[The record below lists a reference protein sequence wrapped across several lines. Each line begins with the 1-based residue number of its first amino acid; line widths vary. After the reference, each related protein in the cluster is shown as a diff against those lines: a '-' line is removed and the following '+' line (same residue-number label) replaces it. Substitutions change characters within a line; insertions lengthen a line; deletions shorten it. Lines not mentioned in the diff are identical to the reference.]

1 MINNAIRPATRV
13 NSRVI
18 PKGKRMFCVAVVSGR
33 SQRPMRSPSMMKEY
47 QRLAKARLSLFNAL
61 AAGAGACAYSGGL
74 SVAAPVLIGTY
85 FLACSSGAVNQL
97 QETTQDS
104 QMARTRMSRPLVTG
118 RVSRQKAKLFSGLT
132 IALGTGTLVHFCGP
146 CSAAIGLATMGLYNG
161 IYTPL
166 KQRTIYNTEMGSVVG
181 ALPPLIG
188 AAAALH
194 HQSPELEVCTIM
206 SQLSTDPAAWSLFV
220 LLYLWQMPHFMVICF
235 RNGPD
240 YIAGGFEMLS
250 KYDKSGFYC
259 TRKAVVYS
267 AGLVVLPSLFA
278 VSGVTTWMYAVDGTV
293 LALPFLYYNWKW
305 FRSED
310 RRRTTGQVF
319 KFGLAFLPA
328 TLLLITLHSGRWTYE
343 KGNAMRAHFAWLQDK
358 GTSLCPDAFT
368 RTSVVANTPSE
379 LPIKPDCPLDPMQLA
394 LDHSTHKIAT
404 VSISPSVVV

>member
-1 MINNAIRPATRV
+1 MINAIRPAVRA
-13 NSRVI
+13 SSLMYPRR
-18 PKGKRMFCVAVVSGR
+18 KRLFCVAIVNGR
-33 SQRPMRSPSMMKEY
+33 RQRAARSPSMIKEY

-61 AAGAGACAYSGGL
+61 AACAGACAYSGGV
-74 SVAAPVLIGTY
+74 SVAAPVLLGTY
-85 FLACSSGAVNQL
+85 FLACSSGAMNQL
-97 QETTQDS
+97 QETAQDGL
-104 QMARTRMSRPLVTG
+104 MARTRMSRPLVTG
-118 RVSRQKAKLFSGLT
+118 RVSRPKAKLFSALS
-132 IALGTGTLVHFCGP
+132 IALGTGTLVQFCGP
-146 CSAAIGLATMGLYNG
+146 CSAAIGLSTMVLYNG

-166 KQRTIYNTEMGSVVG
+166 KQRTIYNTELGSVVG

-194 HQSPELEVCTIM
+194 HQSPELEVCTIL

-250 KYDKSGFYC
+250 KYDSSGFYC

-278 VSGVTTWMYAVDGTV
+278 FSGVTTWMYAVDGTV
-293 LALPFLYYNWKW
+293 VALPFLYYNWRW

-319 KFGLAFLPA
+319 KCGLLFLPA

-379 LPIKPDCPLDPMQLA
+379 LPAKPDCPLDPIQLA
-394 LDHSTHKIAT
+394 LDHSTQISAIPIT
-404 VSISPSVVV
+404 PAVVS

>member
-1 MINNAIRPATRV
+1 MINNSIKRAIRTSNQER
-13 NSRVI
+13 
-18 PKGKRMFCVAVVSGR
+18 KRLFCVAIVHGKR
-33 SQRPMRSPSMMKEY
+33 QRTNRSPSIIKEY

-61 AAGAGACAYSGGL
+61 AASAGACAYSGGL
-74 SVAAPVLIGTY
+74 SVAAPVLVGTY
-85 FLACSSGAVNQL
+85 FLACSSGAMNQL
-97 QETTQDS
+97 QETYQDG

-118 RVSRQKAKLFSGLT
+118 RVSRSKAKLFSAT
-132 IALGTGTLVHFCGP
+132 TVALGTGTLVHFCGP
-146 CSAAIGLATMGLYNG
+146 CSAAIGLSTMVLYNG

-194 HQSPELEVCTIM
+194 HQSPELEVCTIL

-240 YIAGGFEMLS
+240 YISGGFEMLS
-250 KYDKSGFYC
+250 KYDESGFYC

-293 LALPFLYYNWKW
+293 LALPFLYYNWRW

-310 RRRTTGQVF
+310 RRRATGPVF

-328 TLLLITLHSGRWTYE
+328 TLLLVTLHSGRWTYE

-358 GTSLCPDAFT
+358 GASACPDVFT
-368 RTSVVANTPSE
+368 KTSVVANTPSE
-379 LPIKPDCPLDPMQLA
+379 LPVKPDCPLDPMQIA
-394 LDHSTHKIAT
+394 LDHSTHQISNTPAV
-404 VSISPSVVV
+404 VS